1 MFDTIDRKI
10 LELLQSDA
18 DRPVSDIADQVGL
31 SATPCWR
38 RIKRLEDEKVI
49 TRRVAIVDQHKLNLP
64 ITLMVHLRAP
74 RQDEDWKKH
83 LRRLVSQL
91 PEVLSAVQVT
101 GENAFCLHVVA
112 PDMDRF
118 RHIQNRLSEELGC
131 ASISANVVL
140 DTIKNTTAIPTVYA
154 SWQR

>member
-1 MFDTIDRKI
+1 
-10 LELLQSDA
+10 
-18 DRPVSDIADQVGL
+18 
-31 SATPCWR
+31 
-38 RIKRLEDEKVI
+38 
-49 TRRVAIVDQHKLNLP
+49 
-64 ITLMVHLRAP
+64 MVHLRAP
-74 RQDEDWKKH
+74 RKGEDWKKR
-83 LRRLVSQL
+83 LRRLVPQL
-91 PEVLSAVQVT
+91 PEVLSTVQVT

-140 DTIKNTTAIPTVYA
+140 DIIKSTTAMPTVYA